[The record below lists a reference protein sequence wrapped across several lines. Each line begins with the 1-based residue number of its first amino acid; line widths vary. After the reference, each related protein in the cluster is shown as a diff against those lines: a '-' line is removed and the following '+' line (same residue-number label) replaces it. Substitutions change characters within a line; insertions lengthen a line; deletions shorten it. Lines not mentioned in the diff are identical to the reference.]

1 MASGEPTVLGEPLK
15 EPLKNGWAL
24 VKDPTTQQIIGLN
37 LARRVL
43 YDISMGV
50 FDPTKQKKDHI
61 PNGTLM
67 VQIIN
72 AHISNTS
79 SGPVSPLILEYT
91 DAVETK
97 LAEQAKKLR
106 CFT

>member
-1 MASGEPTVLGEPLK
+1 M
-15 EPLKNGWAL
+15 
-24 VKDPTTQQIIGLN
+24 
-37 LARRVL
+37 
-43 YDISMGV
+43 
-50 FDPTKQKKDHI
+50 DHI

-79 SGPVSPLILEYT
+79 SGPVSPLRLEYT

-106 CFT
+106 CFTKREFIFLIIFLQVFFPAIVFVAPISPLILADESSRGYKMDGPHGSR